1 MREHRAIFKR
11 KEDRTMSNRI
21 SDNEKKK
28 RINHPILRFIFLCL
42 GLTIM
47 AFGVAF
53 SIKADLGISPIS
65 TVPYVTSLISGLSVG
80 TTTII
85 MNFFFVLIQIGILR
99 RQYDWFQ
106 LLQFPAAI
114 VFGTMI
120 DVAEYLLQGLSV
132 SNYPEEWLFCI
143 IGIVL
148 IALGISVEV
157 MANLVTTAGE
167 GIVLAICKVAPVKFG
182 NMKMGFDITLVCIS
196 VVLSLVF
203 LSGVEGVR
211 EGTLAAMIFV
221 GQITKVTNKMM
232 KKVGDAVLA

>member
-1 MREHRAIFKR
+1 
-11 KEDRTMSNRI
+11 MSNTI
-21 SDNEKKK
+21 SDSEKKK
-28 RINHPILRFIFLCL
+28 RINHPVLRFVFLCL
-42 GLTIM
+42 GLMIM

-85 MNFFFVLIQIGILR
+85 MNFLFVLIQIAILR

-120 DVAEYLLQGLSV
+120 DVAEYLLQGIQV
-132 SNYPEEWLFCI
+132 SNYLEEWLFCI

-203 LSGVEGVR
+203 LGGVEGVR

-221 GQITKVTNKMM
+221 GQITKVTNKWM
-232 KKVGDAVLA
+232 KRVGDVALA

>member
-1 MREHRAIFKR
+1 
-11 KEDRTMSNRI
+11 MSNTI
-21 SDNEKKK
+21 SDSEKKK
-28 RINHPILRFIFLCL
+28 RINHPVLRFVFLCL

-85 MNFFFVLIQIGILR
+85 MNFLFVLIQIAILR

-106 LLQFPAAI
+106 LLQFPAAL

-120 DVAEYLLQGLSV
+120 DVAEYLLQGIQV
-132 SNYPEEWLFCI
+132 SNYLEEWLFCI

-167 GIVLAICKVAPVKFG
+167 GIVLAICKVAPMKFG

-203 LSGVEGVR
+203 LGGVEGVR

-221 GQITKVTNKMM
+221 GQITKVTNKWM
-232 KKVGDAVLA
+232 KRVGDVALA

>member
-1 MREHRAIFKR
+1 
-11 KEDRTMSNRI
+11 MSNTI
-21 SDNEKKK
+21 SDSEKKK
-28 RINHPILRFIFLCL
+28 RINHPVLRFVFLCL

-85 MNFFFVLIQIGILR
+85 MNFLFVLIQIAILR

-120 DVAEYLLQGLSV
+120 DVAEYLLQGIQV
-132 SNYPEEWLFCI
+132 SNYLEEWLFCI

-203 LSGVEGVR
+203 LGGVEGVR

-221 GQITKVTNKMM
+221 GQITKVTNKWM
-232 KKVGDAVLA
+232 KRVGDVTLA